1 MRRLQRRM
9 VATANP
15 RLRDYVRY
23 VQKHPEEY
31 QRLSSAFLI
40 KVTQFFRDP
49 DLYEYLRE
57 TLVPQLI
64 EEARGRDRE
73 LRIWSAG
80 CATGEE
86 AYSLA
91 ILVADVLGSE
101 LPASRSGSSPPT
113 STRRR
118 SPSPAAAGIRRAR

>member
-1 MRRLQRRM
+1 M
-9 VATANP
+9 
-15 RLRDYVRY
+15 RY

-64 EEARGRDRE
+64 DEARGRDRE

-101 LPASRSGSSPPT
+101 LPTLHGPDLRHRPGRGGDRLRPP
-113 STRRR
+113 R
-118 SPSPAAAGIRRAR
+118 PAIRRAR